1 MTPDERQMLAG
12 LFDRVRGASNGPKDT
27 EAEAFIGDAL
37 RSTPSAGYVLSQT
50 VLVQQQALEAAAK
63 RITDLEA
70 QAKGGAAGGHE
81 EGSFLGN
88 LGRSIFGGGAQQPAP
103 STPRPQ
109 YDSRAYERDPGPP
122 QGYAPQQRPGYAPPP
137 PQPGPWGG
145 APSAPPPQGGGFLQ
159 GALQTATGVAGGVLL
174 GNAIGGLFGGHSG
187 GGGLFGGGSAGGFGQ
202 GETINETNNY
212 YGSGTDPAGQHAED
226 VLQDQDQDQDAEQDA
241 YDDGGGSDFGGGDDN
256 T

>member
-12 LFDRVRGASNGPKDT
+12 LFERVRSAANGPKDS
-27 EAEAFIGDAL
+27 EAEAFISDAL

-63 RITDLEA
+63 RITELDA
-70 QAKGGAAGGHE
+70 QVKGGAGHE

-88 LGRSIFGGGAQQPAP
+88 LGRSIFGGSQQPSPAP
-103 STPRPQ
+103 GRPYDPRG
-109 YDSRAYERDPGPP
+109 SERDPGPP
-122 QGYAPQQRPGYAPPP
+122 QQGYAPQQRPGYAPPP
-137 PQPGPWGG
+137 PQAGPWGG
-145 APSAPPPQGGGFLQ
+145 GQPAPAQGGGFLQ

-187 GGGLFGGGSAGGFGQ
+187 GGGLFGGGSTGGIGQ
-202 GETINETNNY
+202 GETVNNY
-212 YGSGTDPAGQHAED
+212 YESGPDAAGQHAED
-226 VLQDQDQDQDAEQDA
+226 VLQDQDQDQDDQQDA
-241 YDDGGGSDFGGGDDN
+241 YDDGGGSGVGDDN

>member
-12 LFDRVRGASNGPKDT
+12 LFERVRSAANGPKDS
-27 EAEAFIGDAL
+27 EAEAFISDAL

-63 RITDLEA
+63 RISELDA
-70 QAKGGAAGGHE
+70 QVKGGAAHE

-88 LGRSIFGGGAQQPAP
+88 LGRSIFGGGQQPAP
-103 STPRPQ
+103 APARP
-109 YDSRAYERDPGPP
+109 YDPRAYERDPGPP

-137 PQPGPWGG
+137 PQAGPWGG
-145 APSAPPPQGGGFLQ
+145 GQPAPAAGGGFLQ

-187 GGGLFGGGSAGGFGQ
+187 GGGLFGGSSAGGFGQ
-202 GETINETNNY
+202 GETVNNY
-212 YGSGTDPAGQHAED
+212 YESGPDAAGQHAED
-226 VLQDQDQDQDAEQDA
+226 VLQDQDQDQDDQQDA
-241 YDDGGGSDFGGGDDN
+241 YDDGGGSGDDN